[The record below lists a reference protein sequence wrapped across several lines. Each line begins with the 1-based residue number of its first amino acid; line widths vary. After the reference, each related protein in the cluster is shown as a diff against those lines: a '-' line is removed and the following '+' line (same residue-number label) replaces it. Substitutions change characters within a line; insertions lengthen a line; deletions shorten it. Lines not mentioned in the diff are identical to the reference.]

1 MWLIYK
7 ARPVNNCLAFSD
19 TKEFILMGPS
29 GQVLT
34 ACLAIVLLTGPL
46 HERAGSNTANPFQ
59 RYLDLAKREAEKA
72 DWLLQSH
79 PIPLGHGCEQRKR
92 ATKRVEMCL
101 PGVRASLHPA
111 HASPDLV

>member
-1 MWLIYK
+1 
-7 ARPVNNCLAFSD
+7 
-19 TKEFILMGPS
+19 MGPS

-34 ACLAIVLLTGPL
+34 AYLAIVLLTGPL
-46 HERAGSNTANPFQ
+46 HERAGSNTANLFQ
-59 RYLDLAKREAEKA
+59 RYLDLAKREAEKV

-79 PIPLGHGCEQRKR
+79 PIPLGHSGQ
-92 ATKRVEMCL
+92 RVELCL